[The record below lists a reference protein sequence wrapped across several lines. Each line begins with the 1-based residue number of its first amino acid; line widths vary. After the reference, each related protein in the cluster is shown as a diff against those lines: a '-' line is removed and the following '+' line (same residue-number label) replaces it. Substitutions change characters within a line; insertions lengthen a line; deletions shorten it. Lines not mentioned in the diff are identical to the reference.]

1 MHFIFHFRLY
11 LWGGGLGEEFFKVI
25 HGMDLKEE
33 SRLVAESK
41 LQKVT
46 VGRAHWLIC
55 SSRFEFAA
63 SFIFL

>member
-1 MHFIFHFRLY
+1 M
-11 LWGGGLGEEFFKVI
+11 GEEFFKVI